1 MKRSTIAGC
10 LLSLTLLS
18 GCADAKAARRQKP
31 PSLPAPAV
39 SAPPLER
46 DPLPLAE
53 RLAREGSEHPEA
65 RQAVERTLRELERAG
80 VQLVRT
86 RQALARPLAA
96 RYCATALTATGLG
109 LSLCA
114 FADGAAAERGR
125 ARSRQSFDAL
135 IPGRSLLVR
144 ASSLLTVTQPA
155 SEAARGEAAQIIA
168 RFSQPISAEHAAL

>member
-1 MKRSTIAGC
+1 MKRSAITGC
-10 LLSLTLLS
+10 LLSLALLS
-18 GCADAKAARRQKP
+18 GCADAKVARRQKSP
-31 PSLPAPAV
+31 VRPSAVAPLV
-39 SAPPLER
+39 LER

-65 RQAVERTLRELERAG
+65 RQAVERTLKEFERAG
-80 VQLVRT
+80 IPLVRT

-96 RYCATALTATGLG
+96 RYCATALTAAGLG

-114 FADGAAAERGR
+114 FADGAAAELGR

-135 IPGRSLLVR
+135 IPGRTLHVR

-155 SEAARGEAAQIIA
+155 SEAARGEADQIVS
-168 RFSQPISAEHAAL
+168 RFSQPASAEHAAL